1 MYKYCLALDAIPE
14 FSFNLASIIKSVYGK
29 NKKALALDLDNTLWG
44 GVVGDDGV
52 EGIEIGHETSMGQVY
67 SEFQKYLKDISSIG
81 ITLNVNSKNEH
92 ENAIAGLNHP
102 EGTLKPEDFIVI
114 KANWESKDRNLSQSP
129 GS

>member
-1 MYKYCLALDAIPE
+1 
-14 FSFNLASIIKSVYGK
+14 
-29 NKKALALDLDNTLWG
+29 
-44 GVVGDDGV
+44 
-52 EGIEIGHETSMGQVY
+52 MGQVY

-114 KANWESKDRNLSQSP
+114 KANWESKDRNLSAIAGGAEHRHGQHCIR
-129 GS
+129 GR